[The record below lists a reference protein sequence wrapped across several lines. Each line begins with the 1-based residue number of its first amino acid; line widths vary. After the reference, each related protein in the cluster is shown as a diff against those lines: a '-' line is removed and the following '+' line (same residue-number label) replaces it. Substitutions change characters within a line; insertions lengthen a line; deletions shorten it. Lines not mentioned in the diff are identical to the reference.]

1 MKTSGLFQEAD
12 PGGAMLENQQ
22 KKSGT
27 WVAVVS
33 IAAAVVVAVG
43 AYLWVRR
50 APPSAPAP
58 EPVAQ
63 QAPAPPPADA
73 KLPTAEETD
82 ARIREEGAKLSSR
95 PELAEWLKQPGLLE
109 RWVVVTDNL
118 SEGVSPRKQLGFLGP
133 AKMFQAQHKRG
144 KTFIDP
150 RSYARYDTFADVVAS
165 IDAKGFAALVRDL
178 HPLLQSAYHA
188 LGYPNRNVDT
198 AAAQALQRLVAA
210 PVVEGPVELAPGKGA
225 LYLFADEKLEKQGP
239 VEKHLLRMG
248 PRNTKLIQAKAR
260 EIAQALELPATASR

>member
-1 MKTSGLFQEAD
+1 MFET
-12 PGGAMLENQQ
+12 QQ

-27 WVAVVS
+27 WVGIAA
-33 IAAAVVVAVG
+33 IAAAVIVAVG

-50 APPSAPAP
+50 APPPAP
-58 EPVAQ
+58 PAEPVAQ
-63 QAPAPPPADA
+63 QAPAAPADA
-73 KLPTAEETD
+73 KLPTAEESD
-82 ARIREEGAKLSSR
+82 ARIRAEGAKLSQR

-118 SEGVSPRKQLGFLGP
+118 SEGVSPRKQLGFLAP
-133 AKMFQAQHKRG
+133 AKPFQAQHKRG
-144 KTFIDP
+144 GKMFIDP
-150 RSYARYDTFADVVAS
+150 ASYARYNLVGDVVAS

-198 AAAQALQRLVAA
+198 AAAQALQRLIAA
-210 PVVEGPVELAPGKGA
+210 PVVEGPVELTPGKGA

-248 PRNTKLIQAKAR
+248 PRNTKQLQAKAR

>member
-1 MKTSGLFQEAD
+1 MFET
-12 PGGAMLENQQ
+12 QQ

-27 WVAVVS
+27 WIG
-33 IAAAVVVAVG
+33 IAAIVAAAVVAVG

-50 APPSAPAP
+50 SPPAGPAP

-63 QAPAPPPADA
+63 QAPPAPADA

-82 ARIREEGAKLSSR
+82 ARIRAEGGKLSSR
-95 PELAEWLKQPGLLE
+95 PELADWLKQSGLLE
-109 RWVVVTDNL
+109 RWVAVTDNL
-118 SEGVSPRKQLGFLGP
+118 SEGVSPRKHLAFLAP
-133 AKMFQAQHKRG
+133 AKGFRAQQKRNR
-144 KTFIDP
+144 TFIDP
-150 RSYARYDTFADVVAS
+150 RSYARYDIFADVVAS

-188 LGYPNRNVDT
+188 LGYPNRSVDT
-198 AAAQALQRLVAA
+198 VAAQALQRLVAA
-210 PVVEGPVELAPGKGA
+210 PVADGPVVLTPGKGA
-225 LYLFADEKLEKQGP
+225 LYLFADEKLEKQGA

-260 EIAQALELPATASR
+260 EIAQALELPTTASRSP

>member
-1 MKTSGLFQEAD
+1 
-12 PGGAMLENQQ
+12 MLETPQ

-27 WVAVVS
+27 WVGVAAIV
-33 IAAAVVVAVG
+33 AAAVVAVG

-50 APPSAPAP
+50 APPPAPAP

-63 QAPAPPPADA
+63 QAPAAPADA

-82 ARIREEGAKLSSR
+82 ARIRAEGAKLSPR
-95 PELAEWLKQPGLLE
+95 PELAEWLKQAGLLE

-118 SEGVSPRKQLGFLGP
+118 SEGVSPRKQLAFLGP
-133 AKMFQAQHKRG
+133 AKGFQARHKRS

-165 IDAKGFAALVRDL
+165 IDAKGFAVLVRDL

-188 LGYPNRNVDT
+188 LGYPNRSVDVT
-198 AAAQALQRLVAA
+198 AAQALQRLVAA

-260 EIAQALELPATASR
+260 EIAQALELPATASRNP

>member
-1 MKTSGLFQEAD
+1 MGKSSGQTEWTVFRLPRRPGVMRTSELFQETD
-12 PGGAMLENQQ
+12 SREDAMVEPHQ

-27 WVAVVS
+27 WVG
-33 IAAAVVVAVG
+33 IAAIVAAAVVAVG
-43 AYLWVRR
+43 AFVWVRR
-50 APPSAPAP
+50 APPPAPAP

-63 QAPAPPPADA
+63 QAPAAPADA

-82 ARIREEGAKLSSR
+82 ARIRAEAAKLSAR

-118 SEGVSPRKQLGFLGP
+118 SEGVSPRKQLGFLAP
-133 AKMFQAQHKRG
+133 AKGFQAQ
-144 KTFIDP
+144 
-150 RSYARYDTFADVVAS
+150 
-165 IDAKGFAALVRDL
+165 VRDL

-188 LGYPNRNVDT
+188 LGYPNRSVDT
-198 AAAQALQRLVAA
+198 TAAQALQRLVAA
-210 PVVEGPVELAPGKGA
+210 PVVEDPVELTPGKGA

-260 EIAQALELPATASR
+260 EIAQALELPATASRSP